1 MFNFNIWLVA
11 VLRKIRIILFSLFSD
26 IPNDLFKIQIKLFE
40 KIVQNLVEQE
50 KWKRIY
56 ELVTKHNIEHGT
68 TSLPVFASKIRTE
81 ILISQL
87 IKDFPSD
94 KSSTFIEEIVH
105 CFIKNGGTVE
115 PGEFAQ
121 VINTC
126 NVKIY
131 KILIL
136 SGNIIH
142 ENFLIV

>member
-1 MFNFNIWLVA
+1 M
-11 VLRKIRIILFSLFSD
+11 FSD
-26 IPNDLFKIQIKLFE
+26 IPDDLFKIPQKLFT
-40 KIVQNLVEQE
+40 KIVQNLVDQE
-50 KWKRIY
+50 KWKQIY
-56 ELVTKHNIEHGT
+56 ELVTKHNIVHGT
-68 TSLPVFASKIRTE
+68 TSLAGFASKIRTE

-87 IKDFPSD
+87 IKDFPNE
-94 KSSTFIEEIVH
+94 KSSKLIEEIVN
-105 CFIKNGGTVE
+105 CFLRNGGTVE